1 MMVLPFAEQVRKL
14 CLETIRAAEK
24 LPYMGSTINNQRF
37 KDMIEEK
44 YYECSDRNDME
55 RKISELQNDYS
66 HVEFLGMDRLGFS
79 VRLST
84 AF

>member
-1 MMVLPFAEQVRKL
+1 
-14 CLETIRAAEK
+14 
-24 LPYMGSTINNQRF
+24 
-37 KDMIEEK
+37 MIEEK